1 MGFKGRARKDLRD
14 YRKRGRKLWLRS
26 REKGGRDPRLVW
38 KEVVFGNSYGK
49 RIYREWV
56 LLCQQRVEK
65 STAVKFSAGCKNRI

>member
-14 YRKRGRKLWLRS
+14 YRKRGRKLGLRS

-49 RIYREWV
+49 RIYRSGSHYVSKE
-56 LLCQQRVEK
+56 L
-65 STAVKFSAGCKNRI
+65 KNLRL